1 MPTIKKFDMTLHTNE
16 EVADWLKRFADVELD
31 MLAKALAH
39 EQVDRVERRHAEAR
53 AEIEAALAKQ
63 GLSLDAI
70 YGKKRG
76 PAAGSIIAPKYRNP
90 GNANETW
97 TGRGKQPNWLAAIV
111 KDMDTEAR
119 DKYLKSI
126 EIK

>member
-1 MPTIKKFDMTLHTNE
+1 MPTIKKFDLTLHTAE
-16 EVADWLKRFADVELD
+16 EIADWLKRFADVEID
-31 MLAKALAH
+31 TLARAIAH

-76 PAAGSIIAPKYRNP
+76 PAAGGTVAPKYRNP
-90 GNANETW
+90 GNPSETW
-97 TGRGKQPNWLAAIV
+97 TGRGKQPTWLANIV
-111 KDMDTEAR
+111 KDMDVEAR
-119 DKYLKSI
+119 AKYLASI